1 MFILSICADTLFP
14 SAFLSQACLRMF
26 ETRETR
32 NGALWYH
39 KLGTEA
45 VRGLASP
52 QTPVWQLHGYVIAL
66 SELLCSSGEF
76 MVARQAKAP
85 LL

>member
-1 MFILSICADTLFP
+1 MQATQGLCNACQFIADLLV
-14 SAFLSQACLRMF
+14 SSLQSCLRMF

-45 VRGLASP
+45 VRGLASR

-76 MVARQAKAP
+76 MVAR
-85 LL
+85 